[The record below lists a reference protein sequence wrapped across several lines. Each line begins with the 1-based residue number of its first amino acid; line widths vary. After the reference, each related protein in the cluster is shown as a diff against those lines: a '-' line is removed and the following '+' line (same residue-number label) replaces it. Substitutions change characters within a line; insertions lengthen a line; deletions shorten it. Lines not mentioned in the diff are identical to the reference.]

1 MSLKDK
7 LVKLLFDFYV
17 NLITFASVAAA
28 VLTILIIGFT
38 CFLIIGFVG
47 LFIYDCCK
55 FLL

>member
-28 VLTILIIGFT
+28 VLTILLIGFIW
-38 CFLIIGFVG
+38 FLIIGFLG
-47 LFIYDCCK
+47 LSIYDCFK